1 MGKNIGIKL
10 ADGSF
15 YPILEEGVPK
25 KKLLELTTVQD
36 NQTTIMVDLYSSET
50 NSMAD
55 AQYVDTL
62 QISSLIPH
70 PEGEPNI
77 CLSVQIDENNVLSA
91 EVSDAESG
99 TSSNTSVELI
109 SRTEAERAETPNP
122 IEDVTLADENAFAD
136 DSFPAEFED
145 TIPESEV
152 LDMPLNSSEL
162 DSLPDFDEPQPLQ
175 DSNNF
180 ADNPS
185 DNFNADLPDF
195 DNITDSDNTVSNEL
209 EDSSFDA
216 DFSADSSE
224 LDSLPDFDEPQPLQD
239 SNNFADNPSDSFNED
254 LPDFDNIADS
264 DNTVSNELEDSSFD
278 ADFSADSSQL
288 DSLPDFDEPQPL
300 QDSNNFADNPSDS
313 FNADLPDFD
322 NITDSDNTVSNEL
335 EDSSFDT
342 DFSAD
347 SSELDS
353 LPDFDE
359 PQPLQDSNNFANDS
373 SDNFNAD
380 LPDFDNIT
388 DSDNTVSNE
397 LEDSSFDTD
406 FSANSSELDSLP
418 DFDEPQPLQDS
429 NNFTDNPSDSFNADL
444 PDFDNIADSDNTVSN
459 ELEDSSF
466 DADFSADSSELD
478 SLPDFDETQPLQ
490 DSNNF
495 ADNPSDNFNEDLPD
509 FDNITDSDNTVS
521 NELEDSSFDA
531 DFSADSSELDSLPDF
546 DDTPSLSDS
555 ILSDYAETI
564 NVRESSLPDFSKF
577 ELPDF
582 DDQPQEDD
590 YIGNNRLFDE
600 SDFDDPAFQVQN
612 QQEQNAGFDFS
623 GLYDDPEENKT
634 EKKKHK
640 NTAAV
645 VICIICALICLATL
659 GIILFFLPS
668 QISIDITKKNPSTE
682 VIEINQTETEIINE
696 QNITELKDI
705 PLPPQPE
712 PKEDVIVI
720 SETPAVVPIVPPEP
734 EKEIDVVVYKI
745 KWGDTLWDLAETYYN
760 NPWLYKKIASAN
772 NITNPDHIISGTEII
787 IPAK

>member
-1 MGKNIGIKL
+1 M
-10 ADGSF
+10 
-15 YPILEEGVPK
+15 
-25 KKLLELTTVQD
+25 
-36 NQTTIMVDLYSSET
+36 
-50 NSMAD
+50 
-55 AQYVDTL
+55 
-62 QISSLIPH
+62 
-70 PEGEPNI
+70 
-77 CLSVQIDENNVLSA
+77 
-91 EVSDAESG
+91 
-99 TSSNTSVELI
+99 
-109 SRTEAERAETPNP
+109 
-122 IEDVTLADENAFAD
+122 
-136 DSFPAEFED
+136 
-145 TIPESEV
+145 
-152 LDMPLNSSEL
+152 
-162 DSLPDFDEPQPLQ
+162 
-175 DSNNF
+175 
-180 ADNPS
+180 
-185 DNFNADLPDF
+185 
-195 DNITDSDNTVSNEL
+195 
-209 EDSSFDA
+209 
-216 DFSADSSE
+216 
-224 LDSLPDFDEPQPLQD
+224 
-239 SNNFADNPSDSFNED
+239 
-254 LPDFDNIADS
+254 
-264 DNTVSNELEDSSFD
+264 
-278 ADFSADSSQL
+278 
-288 DSLPDFDEPQPL
+288 PDFDEPQPL

-313 FNADLPDFD
+313 FNA
-322 NITDSDNTVSNEL
+322 
-335 EDSSFDT
+335 
-342 DFSAD
+342 
-347 SSELDS
+347 
-353 LPDFDE
+353 
-359 PQPLQDSNNFANDS
+359 
-373 SDNFNAD
+373 
-380 LPDFDNIT
+380 
-388 DSDNTVSNE
+388 
-397 LEDSSFDTD
+397 
-406 FSANSSELDSLP
+406 
-418 DFDEPQPLQDS
+418 
-429 NNFTDNPSDSFNADL
+429 
-444 PDFDNIADSDNTVSN
+444 
-459 ELEDSSF
+459 
-466 DADFSADSSELD
+466 
-478 SLPDFDETQPLQ
+478 
-490 DSNNF
+490 
-495 ADNPSDNFNEDLPD
+495 DLPD

-720 SETPAVVPIVPPEP
+720 SETPAVVPIAPPEP

>member
-152 LDMPLNSSEL
+152 LDMPLN
-162 DSLPDFDEPQPLQ
+162 
-175 DSNNF
+175 
-180 ADNPS
+180 
-185 DNFNADLPDF
+185 
-195 DNITDSDNTVSNEL
+195 
-209 EDSSFDA
+209 
-216 DFSADSSE
+216 
-224 LDSLPDFDEPQPLQD
+224 
-239 SNNFADNPSDSFNED
+239 
-254 LPDFDNIADS
+254 
-264 DNTVSNELEDSSFD
+264 
-278 ADFSADSSQL
+278 
-288 DSLPDFDEPQPL
+288 
-300 QDSNNFADNPSDS
+300 
-313 FNADLPDFD
+313 
-322 NITDSDNTVSNEL
+322 
-335 EDSSFDT
+335 
-342 DFSAD
+342 
-347 SSELDS
+347 
-353 LPDFDE
+353 
-359 PQPLQDSNNFANDS
+359 
-373 SDNFNAD
+373 
-380 LPDFDNIT
+380 
-388 DSDNTVSNE
+388 
-397 LEDSSFDTD
+397 
-406 FSANSSELDSLP
+406 
-418 DFDEPQPLQDS
+418 
-429 NNFTDNPSDSFNADL
+429 
-444 PDFDNIADSDNTVSN
+444 
-459 ELEDSSF
+459 
-466 DADFSADSSELD
+466 
-478 SLPDFDETQPLQ
+478 
-490 DSNNF
+490 
-495 ADNPSDNFNEDLPD
+495 
-509 FDNITDSDNTVS
+509 
-521 NELEDSSFDA
+521 
-531 DFSADSSELDSLPDF
+531 SSELDSLPDF